1 MLVGIAGIE
10 ADLKD
15 ANLGGARLNEADLSV
30 FRHGLPA
37 NYPPDFANAMW
48 LWGSLPEC
56 SPLAPRVL
64 WRGLRWHRA
73 GKRACSSAVCRG

>member
-37 NYPPDFANAMW
+37 NYAPA
-48 LWGSLPEC
+48 LPNTARGKL
-56 SPLAPRVL
+56 PFPRYGPRV
-64 WRGLRWHRA
+64 A
-73 GKRACSSAVCRG
+73 SP